1 MQRPFLYLHLM
12 VMPVRLG
19 RLKVLF
25 RTGREG

>member
-12 VMPVRLG
+12 VMPVHLG